1 MLLAGCAATATDD
14 LVTSAQTSDS
24 STTATTEST
33 SSTTWSDSSAD
44 IDWSALPTTDVTLTD
59 DAIDSNGDVTI
70 SGGTIA
76 ITGQSGQSGVD
87 FDGTGTLSGGTVTVN
102 GTQVTEL
109 TGQMMGGVRAG

>member
-1 MLLAGCAATATDD
+1 MTSGLAITISGGTI
-14 LVTSAQTSDS
+14 
-24 STTATTEST
+24 
-33 SSTTWSDSSAD
+33 D
-44 IDWSALPTTDVTLTD
+44 IAMGSGDT

-109 TGQMMGGVRAG
+109 TGQMMGGGGGRP